1 MKNNETNNEYYLL
14 VTNKG
19 QNIIMGKLG
28 YQYVIFR
35 NILEDTC
42 KLINIDPN
50 VFDIY
55 GTRVTIFGKNID
67 IICIPSIETKYFH
80 SNQNRVIKKSRLC
93 ELKILSINTIEYE
106 SIDNEILKI
115 IMFLRDKKIFNNYI

>member
-1 MKNNETNNEYYLL
+1 
-14 VTNKG
+14 
-19 QNIIMGKLG
+19 
-28 YQYVIFR
+28 
-35 NILEDTC
+35 ILEDTC

-106 SIDNEILKI
+106 LIDNEILKI
-115 IMFLRDKKIFNNYI
+115 IMFLRDKKIFNNLYKITNMQMITSDFIQYRIKQAYFY